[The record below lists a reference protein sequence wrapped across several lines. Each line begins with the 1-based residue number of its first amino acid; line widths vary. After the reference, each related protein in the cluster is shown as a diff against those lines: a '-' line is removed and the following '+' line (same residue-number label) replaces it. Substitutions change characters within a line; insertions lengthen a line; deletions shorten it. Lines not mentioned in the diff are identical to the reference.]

1 MKKLIA
7 SFVCL
12 TLFGGSLAQAQ
23 DSTRNAPPPSVQ
35 RAQQGGVQPRPD
47 MDAPIGHRQPRAG
60 DVPAEA
66 RADDPGKIDAQDKEL
81 DRMIKGICKG
91 C

>member
-7 SFVCL
+7 AIACL
-12 TLFGGSLAQAQ
+12 TLIGGSLAGAQ
-23 DSTRNAPPPSVQ
+23 DSTRNAPPASVK
-35 RAQQGGVQPRPD
+35 RAQQGVQPRPGLE
-47 MDAPIGHRQPRAG
+47 APIVQRQPRAG
-60 DVPAEA
+60 DVPETG
-66 RADDPGKIDAQDKEL
+66 DNDPGRIDPRDREL

>member
-7 SFVCL
+7 TLACL
-12 TLFGGSLAQAQ
+12 AMLGGSQAIAQ
-23 DSTRNAPPPSVQ
+23 DSMRNAPPASVK
-35 RAQQGGVQPRPD
+35 RAQQGDQPRPTLE
-47 MDAPIGHRQPRAG
+47 APVGHRQPRAG
-60 DVPAEA
+60 DIPETGPN
-66 RADDPGKIDAQDKEL
+66 DPGRIDAQDREL